1 MSDSYYKPCR
11 ELDICNELIEKY
23 WGTQQHKKCFEGHL
37 VLAEQGY
44 PLAECQIGYFYYGG
58 LGVEKDLE
66 KAVWWTRR
74 AADHGDRDGQC
85 NLAWFYEDGIG
96 VERDMEQA
104 AFWYRQAALQ
114 DHDLAIDKCK
124 ELGIPLDDESSDR
137 EGLRKVLKCRVFP
150 LNYLP
155 SYKYTV
161 ICSNYK
167 GKWILSRHK
176 KRDTWETQGGHI
188 EDGETPLEA
197 AKRELF
203 EESGIR
209 DADVYPLCDYWGFN
223 PFRCS
228 NGLVFLA
235 VVHSIGELPE
245 SEMQEIGMFDELPE
259 NLTYPQTSPVL
270 YREAEKLLKSLV
282 RFELATEDDAKT
294 IIELRKQVWAT
305 TYRGFYPDSMID
317 EFDYEWHLDK
327 ELKRIRNPQ
336 DRVYRIV
343 KDERSIGYLSTRKT
357 DVVIM
362 QSLYV
367 LKEYQQQGIG
377 RKAFDFVKRYCT
389 EMGVDSFICHC
400 LPENWNARMFYE
412 EMGGKVIGEDMDNE
426 ESWMNSVIYRF
437 EVKNKNGNQ

>member
-23 WGTQQHKKCFEGHL
+23 FNTQQYEKCFEGHL

-44 PLAECQIGYFYYGG
+44 PLAECQVGYFYYDG
-58 LGVEKDLE
+58 LGVEKNLD

-104 AFWYRQAALQ
+104 AFWYRKAALQ

-124 ELGIPLDDESSDR
+124 ELGISVDDEITDR

-161 ICSNYK
+161 ICANYK
-167 GKWILSRHK
+167 GKWILSKHK

-209 DADVYPLCDYWGFN
+209 DADVYPVCDYWGFN

-228 NGLVFLA
+228 NGMVFLA
-235 VVHSIGELPE
+235 LVHSIGKLPE
-245 SEMQEIGMFDELPE
+245 SEMQEIGIFEELPE

-282 RFELATEDDAKT
+282 RFELATEDDAQT
-294 IIELRKQVWAT
+294 IIELRKQIWGT

-317 EFDYEWHLDK
+317 DFDYAWHMEK
-327 ELKRIRNPQ
+327 ELQRIRNPQ
-336 DRVYRIV
+336 YRVYRIV
-343 KDERSIGYLSTRKT
+343 KDDCNIGYLSTRKT
-357 DVVIM
+357 DVVM
-362 QSLYV
+362 LQSLYV
-367 LKEYQQQGIG
+367 LEEYQHQGIG
-377 RKAFDFVKRYCT
+377 RLAFDFVKQYCK
-389 EMGVDSFICHC
+389 ENEADSFVCHC
-400 LPENWNARMFYE
+400 LPENWNARTFYE
-412 EMGGKVIGEDMDNE
+412 KMGGMVIGEDMDNE

-437 EVKNKNGNQ
+437 TV

>member
-1 MSDSYYKPCR
+1 MSDSCYKPCR

-23 WGTQQHKKCFEGHL
+23 FNTQQYEKCFEGHL

-44 PLAECQIGYFYYGG
+44 PLAECQIGYFYYDG
-58 LGVEKDLE
+58 LGVEKDLA

-74 AADHGDRDGQC
+74 AADHGDRDGQY

-124 ELGIPLDDESSDR
+124 EFGISLDDAITDR

-161 ICSNYK
+161 ICANYK

-188 EDGETPLEA
+188 EPGETPLEA

-209 DADVYPLCDYWGFN
+209 DADVYPVCDYWGFN

-228 NGLVFLA
+228 NGMVFLA
-235 VVHSIGELPE
+235 VVHSVGELPE
-245 SEMQEIGMFDELPE
+245 SEMQEIGMFEELPE

-270 YREAEKLLKSLV
+270 YREAEKLLRSLV
-282 RFELATEDDAKT
+282 RFELATEDDAQT
-294 IIELRKQVWAT
+294 IIELRKQIWAT
-305 TYRGFYPDSMID
+305 TYRGLYPDSMID
-317 EFDYEWHLDK
+317 DFDYAWHLEK
-327 ELKRIRNPQ
+327 ELQRIRHPEY
-336 DRVYRIV
+336 RVYRLV
-343 KDERSIGYLSTRKT
+343 KNDRNIGYLSMRKT
-357 DVVIM
+357 DVVM
-362 QSLYV
+362 LQSLYV
-367 LKEYQQQGIG
+367 LEEYQHQGIG
-377 RKAFDFVKRYCT
+377 RTAFEFVKQYCRENDT
-389 EMGVDSFICHC
+389 DSFICHC
-400 LPENWNARMFYE
+400 LPENWNARKFYE
-412 EMGGKVIGEDMDNE
+412 KMDGTVICEDMDNE

-437 EVKNKNGNQ
+437 VV

>member
-1 MSDSYYKPCR
+1 MPDNYYKPCK

-23 WGTQQHKKCFEGHL
+23 FNTQQYMKCFEGHL

-44 PLAECQIGYFYYGG
+44 PLAECQIGYFYYDG
-58 LGVEKDLE
+58 LGVEKDLA

-74 AADHGDRDGQC
+74 AADHGDRDGQY

-124 ELGIPLDDESSDR
+124 WLGISLDDEITDR
-137 EGLRKVLKCRVFP
+137 EGLRKRLKCRVFP
-150 LNYLP
+150 LDYLP

-209 DADVYPLCDYWGFN
+209 DADVYPVCDYWGFN

-228 NGLVFLA
+228 NGMVFLA

-245 SEMQEIGMFDELPE
+245 NEMQEIGMFEKLPE

-282 RFELATEDDAKT
+282 RFVLASEDDAKT
-294 IIELRKQVWAT
+294 IIELRQQIWAT

-317 EFDYEWHLDK
+317 DFDYAWHLEK
-327 ELKRIRNPQ
+327 ELQRIRNHEY
-336 DRVYRIV
+336 RVYRIV
-343 KDERSIGYLSTRKT
+343 KGDRNIGYLSTRKS
-357 DVVIM
+357 DGVLL
-362 QSLYV
+362 QSLYI
-367 LKEYQQQGIG
+367 LEEYQHQGIG
-377 RKAFDFVKRYCT
+377 RTAFEFVKQYCRKN
-389 EMGVDSFICHC
+389 GADAFVCHC
-400 LPENWNARMFYE
+400 LPENWNARKFYE
-412 EMGGKVIGEDMDNE
+412 KWEARSLARIWITKKAG
-426 ESWMNSVIYRF
+426 
-437 EVKNKNGNQ
+437 

>member
-23 WGTQQHKKCFEGHL
+23 FNTQQYEKCFEGHL

-44 PLAECQIGYFYYGG
+44 PLAECQIGYFYYDG
-58 LGVEKDLE
+58 LGVEKDLA

-74 AADHGDRDGQC
+74 AADHGDRDGQY

-124 ELGIPLDDESSDR
+124 EFGISLDDAITDR

-161 ICSNYK
+161 ICANYK

-188 EDGETPLEA
+188 EPGETPLEA

-209 DADVYPLCDYWGFN
+209 DADVYPVCDYWGFN

-228 NGLVFLA
+228 NGMVFLA
-235 VVHSIGELPE
+235 VVHSVGELPE
-245 SEMQEIGMFDELPE
+245 SEMQEIGMFEELPE

-270 YREAEKLLKSLV
+270 YREAEKLLRSLV
-282 RFELATEDDAKT
+282 RFELATEDDAQT
-294 IIELRKQVWAT
+294 IIELRKQIWAT
-305 TYRGFYPDSMID
+305 TYRGLYPDSMID
-317 EFDYEWHLDK
+317 DFDYAWHLEK
-327 ELKRIRNPQ
+327 ELQRIRHPEY
-336 DRVYRIV
+336 RVYRLV
-343 KDERSIGYLSTRKT
+343 KNDRNIGYLSMRKT
-357 DVVIM
+357 DVVM
-362 QSLYV
+362 LQSLYV
-367 LKEYQQQGIG
+367 LEEYQHQGIG
-377 RKAFDFVKRYCT
+377 RTAFEFVKQYCRENDT
-389 EMGVDSFICHC
+389 DSFICHC
-400 LPENWNARMFYE
+400 LPENWNARKFYE
-412 EMGGKVIGEDMDNE
+412 KMDGTVICEDMDNE

-437 EVKNKNGNQ
+437 VV

>member
-1 MSDSYYKPCR
+1 MCRYKQR
-11 ELDICNELIEKY
+11 KDR
-23 WGTQQHKKCFEGHL
+23 QRS
-37 VLAEQGY
+37 
-44 PLAECQIGYFYYGG
+44 AECQIGYFYYDG

-96 VERDMEQA
+96 VEQDLEQA

-114 DHDLAIDKCK
+114 NHDLAIDKCR
-124 ELGIPLDDESSDR
+124 ELGISLYNEITDK

-167 GKWILSRHK
+167 GKWMLSKHK

-188 EDGETPLEA
+188 EDGEPPLEA

-209 DADVYPLCDYWGFN
+209 DADVYPVCDYWGFN

-228 NGLVFLA
+228 NGMVFLA
-235 VVHSIGELPE
+235 VVHSVGELPE
-245 SEMQEIGMFDELPE
+245 SEMQEIGMFEELPE

-270 YREAEKLLKSLV
+270 YRKAEKLLKSLV
-282 RFELATEDDAKT
+282 
-294 IIELRKQVWAT
+294 
-305 TYRGFYPDSMID
+305 S
-317 EFDYEWHLDK
+317 
-327 ELKRIRNPQ
+327 NP
-336 DRVYRIV
+336 
-343 KDERSIGYLSTRKT
+343 
-357 DVVIM
+357 
-362 QSLYV
+362 
-367 LKEYQQQGIG
+367 
-377 RKAFDFVKRYCT
+377 
-389 EMGVDSFICHC
+389 
-400 LPENWNARMFYE
+400 
-412 EMGGKVIGEDMDNE
+412 
-426 ESWMNSVIYRF
+426 
-437 EVKNKNGNQ
+437 

>member
-1 MSDSYYKPCR
+1 MSESYYKPCR

-23 WGTQQHKKCFEGHL
+23 FNTQQYEKCFEGHL

-44 PLAECQIGYFYYGG
+44 PLAECQIGYFYYDG
-58 LGVEKDLE
+58 LGVEKDLA

-124 ELGIPLDDESSDR
+124 ELGISLDDEITDR

-167 GKWILSRHK
+167 GKWILSKHK

-188 EDGETPLEA
+188 ESGETPLEA

-209 DADVYPLCDYWGFN
+209 DADVYPVCDYWGFN

-228 NGLVFLA
+228 NGMVFLA

-282 RFELATEDDAKT
+282 RFEQATEDDAKT
-294 IIELRKQVWAT
+294 IIELRKRVWAT

-317 EFDYEWHLDK
+317 DFDYAWHLEK
-327 ELKRIRNPQ
+327 ELQRIRHPQ
-336 DRVYRIV
+336 YHVYRIV
-343 KDERSIGYLSTRKT
+343 KDDRNIGYLSMRKT
-357 DVVIM
+357 DVM
-362 QSLYV
+362 MLQSLYV
-367 LKEYQQQGIG
+367 LEEYQHQGIG
-377 RKAFDFVKRYCT
+377 GTAFEFVKQYCR
-389 EMGVDSFICHC
+389 ENDADSFICHC
-400 LPENWNARMFYE
+400 LPENWNTKKFYE
-412 EMGGKVIGEDMDNE
+412 KMGGKVIGEDMDNE

-437 EVKNKNGNQ
+437 TV

>member
-1 MSDSYYKPCR
+1 MSECYYQPCR

-23 WGTQQHKKCFEGHL
+23 FNTQQYEKCFEGHL
-37 VLAEQGY
+37 ALAEQGY
-44 PLAECQIGYFYYGG
+44 PLAECQIGYFYYDG

-96 VERDMEQA
+96 VEQDLEQA
-104 AFWYRQAALQ
+104 AFWYRRAALQ
-114 DHDLAIDKCK
+114 DHDLAIDKCR
-124 ELGIPLDDESSDR
+124 ELGISLEAGTVDR
-137 EGLRKVLKCRVFP
+137 EAMRKVLKCRVFP

-188 EDGETPLEA
+188 EVGETPLEA

-209 DADVYPLCDYWGFN
+209 DADVYPVCDYWGFN

-228 NGLVFLA
+228 NGMVFLA

-245 SEMQEIGMFDELPE
+245 SEMQEIGMFEELPE

-270 YREAEKLLKSLV
+270 YKEAEKLLKSLV
-282 RFELATEDDAKT
+282 RLEMATEEDTKT
-294 IIELRKQVWAT
+294 IIELRKQIWAT
-305 TYRGFYPDSMID
+305 TYRGLYPDSMID
-317 EFDYEWHLDK
+317 DFDYAWHLAK
-327 ELKRIRNPQ
+327 ELQRIRNPQ
-336 DRVYRIV
+336 YRVYRIV
-343 KDERSIGYLSTRKT
+343 KDDRNIGYLSTRKT
-357 DVVIM
+357 DVVM
-362 QSLYV
+362 LQSLYV
-367 LKEYQQQGIG
+367 LEEYQYQGIG
-377 RKAFDFVKRYCT
+377 RTAFEFVKQYCR
-389 EMGVDSFICHC
+389 ENGADSFVCHC
-400 LPENWNARMFYE
+400 LPENWNARKFYE
-412 EMGGKVIGEDMDNE
+412 KMGGKVIGEDMDNE

-437 EVKNKNGNQ
+437 MV

>member
-1 MSDSYYKPCR
+1 MPDKYYKPCK
-11 ELDICNELIEKY
+11 ELDICNELIEKFFIS
-23 WGTQQHKKCFEGHL
+23 QQYEKCFEGHL

-44 PLAECQIGYFYYGG
+44 PLAECQIGYFYYDG
-58 LGVEKDLE
+58 LGVEKDLA

-104 AFWYRQAALQ
+104 TFWYRQAAMQ

-124 ELGIPLDDESSDR
+124 ELGISLDNAITDR

-155 SYKYTV
+155 SYKNTV
-161 ICSNYK
+161 ICANYK

-209 DADVYPLCDYWGFN
+209 DADVYPVCDYWGFN

-228 NGLVFLA
+228 NGMVFLA

-245 SEMQEIGMFDELPE
+245 SEMQEIGMFDELPD

-282 RFELATEDDAKT
+282 SFELATEDDAKT
-294 IIELRKQVWAT
+294 IIELRRQIWAT
-305 TYRGFYPDSMID
+305 TYRGLYPDSMID
-317 EFDYEWHLDK
+317 DFDYAWHLEK
-327 ELKRIRNPQ
+327 ELQRIRHPQ
-336 DRVYRIV
+336 YRVYRIV
-343 KDERSIGYLSTRKT
+343 KDDCNIGYLSTRKT
-357 DVVIM
+357 DVVTL

-367 LKEYQQQGIG
+367 LEAYQHQGIG
-377 RKAFDFVKRYCT
+377 RTAFEFVKQYCR
-389 EMGVDSFICHC
+389 ENRADGFVCHC
-400 LPENWNARMFYE
+400 LPENWNARKFYE
-412 EMGGKVIGEDMDNE
+412 KMGGKVAGEDMDNE
-426 ESWMNSVIYRF
+426 ENWMNSVIYHF
-437 EVKNKNGNQ
+437 TV

>member
-23 WGTQQHKKCFEGHL
+23 FNTQQYGKCFEGHL

-44 PLAECQIGYFYYGG
+44 PLAECQVGYFYYDG
-58 LGVEKDLE
+58 LGVEKNLD

-85 NLAWFYEDGIG
+85 NLAWFYEDAIG
-96 VERDMEQA
+96 VERDMEQD

-124 ELGIPLDDESSDR
+124 ELGISLDDAITDR
-137 EGLRKVLKCRVFP
+137 EGLRKALKCRVFP

-161 ICSNYK
+161 ICANYK

-188 EDGETPLEA
+188 EAGETPPEA

-209 DADVYPLCDYWGFN
+209 DAGVYPVCDYWGFN

-228 NGLVFLA
+228 NGMVFLA

-317 EFDYEWHLDK
+317 DFDYAWHLEK
-327 ELKRIRNPQ
+327 ELQRIRHPEY
-336 DRVYRIV
+336 RVYRLV
-343 KDERSIGYLSTRKT
+343 KDDRNIGYLSMRKT
-357 DVVIM
+357 DVVM
-362 QSLYV
+362 LQSLYV
-367 LKEYQQQGIG
+367 LEEYQHQGIG
-377 RKAFDFVKRYCT
+377 RTAFEFVKQYCR
-389 EMGVDSFICHC
+389 ENDADSFICHC
-400 LPENWNARMFYE
+400 LPENWNARKFYE
-412 EMGGKVIGEDMDNE
+412 KMDGTVICEDMDNE

-437 EVKNKNGNQ
+437 MV

>member
-1 MSDSYYKPCR
+1 MSESYYKPCR
-11 ELDICNELIEKY
+11 ELDICNELIEKHFN
-23 WGTQQHKKCFEGHL
+23 TQQYEKCFEGHL

-44 PLAECQIGYFYYGG
+44 PLAECQIGYFYYDG
-58 LGVEKDLE
+58 LGVEKELA

-114 DHDLAIDKCK
+114 DHDLAIDKCR
-124 ELGIPLDDESSDR
+124 EQGISLDDEITDR

-209 DADVYPLCDYWGFN
+209 DADVYPVCDYWGFN

-228 NGLVFLA
+228 NGVVFLA

-245 SEMQEIGMFDELPE
+245 SEMQEIGMFDVLPE

-270 YREAEKLLKSLV
+270 YSEAEKLLKSLV
-282 RFELATEDDAKT
+282 RFEQATEDDAQT
-294 IIELRKQVWAT
+294 IIELRKQIWAT

-317 EFDYEWHLDK
+317 DFD
-327 ELKRIRNPQ
+327 
-336 DRVYRIV
+336 
-343 KDERSIGYLSTRKT
+343 
-357 DVVIM
+357 
-362 QSLYV
+362 
-367 LKEYQQQGIG
+367 
-377 RKAFDFVKRYCT
+377 
-389 EMGVDSFICHC
+389 
-400 LPENWNARMFYE
+400 
-412 EMGGKVIGEDMDNE
+412 
-426 ESWMNSVIYRF
+426 
-437 EVKNKNGNQ
+437 

>member
-1 MSDSYYKPCR
+1 MAESYYKQCR

-23 WGTQQHKKCFEGHL
+23 FNTQQYEKCFHGHL

-44 PLAECQIGYFYYGG
+44 PLAECQVGYFYYDG
-58 LGVEKDLE
+58 LGVEKNLE
-66 KAVWWTRR
+66 KAVWWMRR
-74 AADHGDRDGQC
+74 AADHGDRGGQC

-104 AFWYRQAALQ
+104 AFWYRRAALQ

-124 ELGIPLDDESSDR
+124 GLGISLDDKITDR

-203 EESGIR
+203 EESGIC
-209 DADVYPLCDYWGFN
+209 DADVYPICDYWGFN
-223 PFRCS
+223 PFCCS
-228 NGLVFLA
+228 NGMVFLA

-245 SEMQEIGMFDELPE
+245 SEMQEIGMFEELPE
-259 NLTYPQTSPVL
+259 KLTYPQTSPVL
-270 YREAEKLLKSLV
+270 YREAEKLLRSLV
-282 RFELATEDDAKT
+282 RFELATEDDAQT
-294 IIELRKQVWAT
+294 IIELRKRIWAT
-305 TYRGFYPDSMID
+305 TYRGLYPDSMID
-317 EFDYEWHLDK
+317 DFDYAWHLEK
-327 ELKRIRNPQ
+327 ELQRIRHPQ
-336 DRVYRIV
+336 YRVYRIV
-343 KDERSIGYLSTRKT
+343 KDDCNIGYLSTRKT
-357 DVVIM
+357 DVVM
-362 QSLYV
+362 LQSLYV
-367 LKEYQQQGIG
+367 LEEYQHQGIG
-377 RKAFDFVKRYCT
+377 RTAFDFVKQYCRKN
-389 EMGVDSFICHC
+389 EADSFVCHC
-400 LPENWNARMFYE
+400 LPENWHARKFYE
-412 EMGGKVIGEDMDNE
+412 KMGGKVIGEDMDNE

-437 EVKNKNGNQ
+437 TV

>member
-1 MSDSYYKPCR
+1 MSESYYKLCR

-23 WGTQQHKKCFEGHL
+23 FNTQQYEKCFEGHL

-44 PLAECQIGYFYYGG
+44 PLAECQVGYFYYDG
-58 LGVEKDLE
+58 LGVEKNLA

-124 ELGIPLDDESSDR
+124 WLGISLDDEITDR
-137 EGLRKVLKCRVFP
+137 EGLRKRLKCRVFP
-150 LNYLP
+150 LDYLP

-209 DADVYPLCDYWGFN
+209 DADVYPVCDYWGFN

-228 NGLVFLA
+228 NGMVFLA

-245 SEMQEIGMFDELPE
+245 NEMQEIGMFEKLPE

-282 RFELATEDDAKT
+282 RFVLASEDDAKT
-294 IIELRKQVWAT
+294 IIELRQQIWAT

-317 EFDYEWHLDK
+317 DFDYAWHLEK
-327 ELKRIRNPQ
+327 ELQRIRNHEY
-336 DRVYRIV
+336 RVYRIV
-343 KDERSIGYLSTRKT
+343 KGDRNIGYLITRKS
-357 DVVIM
+357 DGVLL
-362 QSLYV
+362 QSLYI
-367 LKEYQQQGIG
+367 LEEYQHQGIG
-377 RKAFDFVKRYCT
+377 RMAFDFVKQYCR
-389 EMGVDSFICHC
+389 ENKADSFVCHC
-400 LPENWNARMFYE
+400 LPENESARKFYKK
-412 EMGGKVIGEDMDNE
+412 MGGKVIGEDMDNE
-426 ESWMNSVIYRF
+426 ESWMNSVIF
-437 EVKNKNGNQ
+437 CFSV